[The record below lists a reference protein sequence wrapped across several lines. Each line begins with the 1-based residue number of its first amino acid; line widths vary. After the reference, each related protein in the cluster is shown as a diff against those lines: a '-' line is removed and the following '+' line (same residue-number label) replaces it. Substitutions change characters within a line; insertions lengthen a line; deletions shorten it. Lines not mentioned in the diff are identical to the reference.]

1 MGKFVT
7 RKDDSLIT
15 YKIGQIFPSFHKK
28 LIQTFI
34 SGLDAQRWSEEEK
47 GNLKRDVLFTL
58 LFYSSLFP
66 HSFYLSLFVPD
77 QSASLSTC
85 LNCQY
90 ITRGPIFWLNEV
102 SRGMSVA
109 SHPVS
114 RLETIL
120 KLDFRF

>member
-47 GNLKRDVLFTL
+47 GNFKRDVLFTL
-58 LFYSSLFP
+58 FYIPLFF
-66 HSFYLSLFVPD
+66 H
-77 QSASLSTC
+77 SLS
-85 LNCQY
+85 
-90 ITRGPIFWLNEV
+90 I
-102 SRGMSVA
+102 
-109 SHPVS
+109 
-114 RLETIL
+114 
-120 KLDFRF
+120 